1 MIWWDQLQTWIRWH
15 IPFIQGYLT
24 YGDPPKTDGFLNP
37 CKQWSVIW
45 RLSKL
50 NPPCRAIILP
60 KTRVEHWGMFSK
72 DSGIPPENDS
82 SHVFCLFSSFFGPW
96 EKRIFNITRS
106 TKHPEGYQHLETPE
120 RAACGDPNKKTP
132 RNDEVFFK
140 ERSDQ
145 GGFFGNCWS
154 FLFCLKFVSWQIP
167 LRGCQS
173 IAFNFLGHTHIRGWF
188 WLPKKLVF
196 VLRSTNSPTTFV
208 RLRQAWTKV
217 SVV

>member
-1 MIWWDQLQTWIRWH
+1 MIFSRLEETKKLGWFVIWWDQLQTSIRWH
-15 IPFIQGYLT
+15 ISFIQGYLT
-24 YGDPPKTDGFLNP
+24 YGDPPKTYGFLNP

-120 RAACGDPNKKTP
+120 RAARGGPNKKHHAMM
-132 RNDEVFFK
+132 RFSLRKEVIKGVSLEIVEDF
-140 ERSDQ
+140 
-145 GGFFGNCWS
+145 
-154 FLFCLKFVSWQIP
+154 FLFEICVMANHSSRMSEFS
-167 LRGCQS
+167 
-173 IAFNFLGHTHIRGWF
+173 F
-188 WLPKKLVF
+188 
-196 VLRSTNSPTTFV
+196 
-208 RLRQAWTKV
+208 
-217 SVV
+217 

>member
-1 MIWWDQLQTWIRWH
+1 MIFSRLEATKKLGWFVIWWDQLQTWISWH

-120 RAACGDPNKKTP
+120 RAACGDPNKKHHAMM
-132 RNDEVFFK
+132 RFSLRKEAIKGVSLEIVEFF
-140 ERSDQ
+140 
-145 GGFFGNCWS
+145 FFVWNLCHGKP
-154 FLFCLKFVSWQIP
+154 LFED
-167 LRGCQS
+167 
-173 IAFNFLGHTHIRGWF
+173 
-188 WLPKKLVF
+188 
-196 VLRSTNSPTTFV
+196 V
-208 RLRQAWTKV
+208 RV
-217 SVV
+217 